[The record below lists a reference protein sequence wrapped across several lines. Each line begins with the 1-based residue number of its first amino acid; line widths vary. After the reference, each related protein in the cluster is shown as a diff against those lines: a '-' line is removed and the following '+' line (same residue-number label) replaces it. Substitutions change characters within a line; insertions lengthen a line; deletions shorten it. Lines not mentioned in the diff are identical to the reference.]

1 MMWCELGEKCMM
13 TCYYLLKM
21 FDARQDDGGTAHVG
35 LTDVT
40 S

>member
-21 FDARQDDGGTAHVG
+21 FDAWQDDVG

-40 S
+40 D